1 MYNRFLLKGAI
12 QFSVATT
19 FLLAT
24 SGILHAAV
32 IQLFSPL
39 QAGLSV
45 VTPTQTAPAGGVTLQ
60 YTGNQGNDFP
70 SPYVLD
76 QFGIRLT
83 FTQPGF
89 PQGGTSFRRV
99 DQVGNTGSTWDG
111 NFLPDTKL
119 LYTNGSDRGGL
130 GPVTIDSNVGI
141 TEIAFQ
147 AQNFL
152 FGPEAFTLTA
162 FDGSTPL
169 GTFAYAGISANR
181 ADGSATFLG
190 LQTTGS
196 DVITRLV
203 VDSQT
208 HDFALGP
215 IDPPNPAPEPRTLCL
230 VGLPLLILMWRK
242 RMTVI
247 RLVGA
252 LCTRT
257 SAA

>member
-1 MYNRFLLKGAI
+1 MYNRLFLNGAI
-12 QFSVATT
+12 QGCLATM

-24 SGILHAAV
+24 SGTVQAGV

-39 QAGLSV
+39 QPGMGV
-45 VTPTQTAPAGGVTLQ
+45 VTPNQTAPAGGVTLQ
-60 YTGNQGNDFP
+60 YTGNQGNDFL

-76 QFGIRLT
+76 QFGIMLT
-83 FTQPGF
+83 FTQSGF

-169 GTFAYAGISANR
+169 GTFAYGGISASR

-190 LQTTGS
+190 LQTTGT

-203 VDSQT
+203 VDSNT

-215 IDPPNPAPEPRTLCL
+215 IDPPDPAPEPGTLGL
-230 VGLPLLILMWRK
+230 VALPLLVLMWRK
-242 RMTVI
+242 RMPLV